1 MMYSHKKRVFL
12 KKSLISIGLSQI
24 AFRNISLAMDVWP
37 SGKPIKLIVPAQ
49 PGGGLDF
56 IARIMADK
64 LATAT
69 KVSWIAENI
78 GGGGGSIASLVTA
91 RAPADGQTFMIVNI
105 STHGT
110 NPAVRN
116 LPYDAL
122 KDFTHISM
130 IGGSPNVLV
139 SSNTLSPLGSLENL
153 FAYLKSLN
161 RPITYGSAGPGTSSH
176 LLVEQLGASMGI
188 AVTHV
193 PYRGIGP
200 ALVDLMGG
208 RLDIAFPGLLAAMQF
223 IKSGRLIPYAI
234 TSSHRN
240 NLLPQLPTFAE
251 KGLTEFSSL
260 QWYGISGPANLKPE
274 ITKALNNQIQR
285 ILHDQVLISKFESET
300 LTVLPMSSTQFTEYV
315 ANDIQKWSKLVK
327 DRNIKI
333 EL

>member
-1 MMYSHKKRVFL
+1 MTYLRSRRSFL
-12 KKSLISIGLSQI
+12 KNSLIGAGLSQ
-24 AFRNISLAMDVWP
+24 LASSNLLYATDLWP
-37 SGKPIKLIVPAQ
+37 SGKPIRLIVPAQ

-56 IARIMADK
+56 IARIIVDK
-64 LATAT
+64 LANSSG
-69 KVSWIAENI
+69 VSWIAENI
-78 GGGGGSIASLVTA
+78 GGGGGSIASTTTA

-122 KDFTHISM
+122 KDFTHIAM

-139 SSNTLSPLGSLENL
+139 TGSSLSNLSNLDSLL
-153 FAYLKSLN
+153 SYLKAQN

-176 LLVEQLGASMGI
+176 LLVEQLGASLGI
-188 AVTHV
+188 PVTHV

-200 ALVDLMGG
+200 ALVDLMAG

-223 IKSGRLIPYAI
+223 IKAGKLIPYAM
-234 TSSHRN
+234 TSSQRN
-240 NLLPQLPTFAE
+240 NLLPQLPTFGE
-251 KGLTEFSSL
+251 KGFSEFSSL

-274 ITKALNNQIQR
+274 ITRSLNNQIQK
-285 ILHDQVLISKFESET
+285 ILQDPLLVAKFESET
-300 LTVLPMSSTQFTEYV
+300 LSVLPMSSKQFTDYV

-327 DRNIKI
+327 DRHIKI
-333 EL
+333 DL